1 MTMSPEYVMPMPLVS
16 VETQQ
21 SVTNLVLADYDPLSR
36 QVLSDALRA
45 ASGREGRRLRLLAC
59 LDSYTPVET
68 WPGLDHADVV
78 VLAPCPQ
85 VDTDATIRLLVARGV
100 RVVLL
105 LARWDNL
112 ALNRAMAAG
121 ASGCLVKDLEVDR
134 IPAAVQAV
142 ASGYALLSAELIALY
157 RPASPHGGH
166 AAADSGKP
174 AGLPLTGREHEVLS
188 LLARG
193 MSTAETAR
201 ALGVSPT
208 TVKSHV
214 SHALPKLNARN
225 RLEAVLM
232 IKNAD

>member
-1 MTMSPEYVMPMPLVS
+1 MTMSPEYVRPLVC
-16 VETQQ
+16 VDTEQ
-21 SVTNLVLADYDPLSR
+21 SMTNLVLADYDPLSR

-45 ASGREGRRLRLLAC
+45 ASGPGSRRLRLLAC

-85 VDTDATIRLLVARGV
+85 ADTDATIRLLVARGV
-100 RVVLL
+100 RVLLL
-105 LARWDNL
+105 LARWDDL

-121 ASGCLVKDLEVDR
+121 ASGCLVKDLEVGR
-134 IPAAVQAV
+134 IAAAVDAV
-142 ASGYALLSAELIALY
+142 ACGYALLSAELITLY

-166 AAADSGKP
+166 EADAGGP

-193 MSTAETAR
+193 MSTVETAR

-232 IKNAD
+232 IKSAG